1 MSQVSDFPPIVPVL
15 LRPRIVRAVFRVLVN
30 FLGVWV
36 VGCGWLAEGHN
47 RPKYVYYSCLL
58 DMFGFAPKCMGEGGG
73 KVTQTILVRKYSGT

>member
-30 FLGVWV
+30 FLGV
-36 VGCGWLAEGHN
+36 GGWRRDHN
-47 RPKYVYYSCLL
+47 RPKYVYFCSL

-73 KVTQTILVRKYSGT
+73 KVTQTILGYSGT